1 MTDCHFVWYNS
12 LWSDYMNK
20 ERSVM
25 LGNMNVRKLLI
36 KLAIPA
42 TIAMLANALY
52 NLVDTFF
59 IAKDAG
65 EIAIGALGIV
75 YPVQMIVMAIGL
87 MIGIGSAS
95 VFSRAYGRE
104 DEEAMVKSVNTALF
118 LNISLA
124 LLITVLGLMFM
135 DDLLRFFGATSGNI
149 GYARDYMFYILISLV
164 PFSSAIV
171 LNNLTRAEGRAN
183 VAMISLLIG
192 AISNIILDPIFIFG
206 FLFIPAMS
214 VSGAALATLI
224 AKTLSFMYIFYMALG
239 KKSSLTIKLKTLHKV
254 DLTMVKEITLVGIP
268 TFFRNTLGAIL
279 VIIINQL
286 INRYAPA
293 DVGPEIYIS
302 IYSVINRLIMFLLL
316 PGLGLVQGLIPI
328 VGFNFGAKLK
338 NRLYDV
344 IHYAMMLIVLYF
356 TTMFIVTLISANVL
370 FALFSKESDP
380 FFINEGAKALRIISI
395 GFTVLGFQIL
405 LSSVYQAMGYPV
417 RAFLVSVSRQFI
429 LFIPLV
435 YFFSYLL
442 GIPGIWITFL
452 AADIISGFVSF
463 FVYRYEMRDLKKQI
477 LSQQFE

>member
-1 MTDCHFVWYNS
+1 
-12 LWSDYMNK
+12 MNK

-25 LGNMNVRKLLI
+25 LGNMNVKKLLI
-36 KLAIPA
+36 KLAVPA

-59 IAKDAG
+59 IARGAG

-75 YPVQMIVMAIGL
+75 YPIQMIVLALGL

-95 VFSRAYGRE
+95 VFSRAYGRDDE
-104 DEEAMVKSVNTALF
+104 DSMVKSVNTALF
-118 LNISLA
+118 LNVTLA
-124 LLITVLGLMFM
+124 LSITVIGLLFM
-135 DDLLRFFGATSGNI
+135 DPLLRFFGATSGNI
-149 GYARDYMFYILISLV
+149 EYARDYMFYILISLI

-183 VAMISLLIG
+183 IAMISLLIG
-192 AISNIILDPIFIFG
+192 AVSNIILDPIFIFG

-224 AKTLSFMYIFYMALG
+224 AKTLSFVYIFYMAMG
-239 KKSSLTIKLKTLHKV
+239 KKSTLSIRLRTIYKLDFK
-254 DLTMVKEITLVGIP
+254 MVKEISLIGLP
-268 TFFRNTLGAIL
+268 TFFRNTLGAAL

-286 INRYAPA
+286 INRYAPT

-328 VGFNFGAKLK
+328 VGFNFGAKL
-338 NRLYDV
+338 NQRLYEV
-344 IHYAMMLIVLYF
+344 IDYAMKLIVIYF
-356 TTMFIVTLISANVL
+356 TTMFIVTIISANLL

-380 FFINEGAKALRIISI
+380 FFIAEGARALRIISI
-395 GFTVLGFQIL
+395 GFTVVGFQIL

-417 RAFLVSVSRQFI
+417 RAFLVAVSRQFI

-435 YFFSYLL
+435 YFLSYTF
-442 GIPGIWITFL
+442 GIPGVWMTFV
-452 AADIISGFVSF
+452 AADIISGVVSF
-463 FVYRYEMRDLKKQI
+463 FVYRYEMKDLKGRISKET
-477 LSQQFE
+477 LAFN